1 MSSNNEDPAPEST
14 EHNSTE
20 HIPVLQEHLSLGKRE
35 VVSGRVRVRITNATE
50 QQRLQADLRSEAVT
64 VDRVPID
71 RELAPGEAPP
81 VPREEEDG
89 KVFVVPVLEEVLV
102 VEKRLVLREELRL
115 RRTSDTQ
122 HVEQV
127 VAVRRQ
133 TATVDRLPPAGDPA
147 PT

>member
-1 MSSNNEDPAPEST
+1 MVPSNNEDPESET
-14 EHNSTE
+14 TQ
-20 HIPVLQEHLSLGKRE
+20 HIPVLEEHISLGKRE

-50 QQRLQADLRSEAVT
+50 QQSLQADLHSEAVT
-64 VDRVPID
+64 VDRVPIG
-71 RELAPGEAPP
+71 RELALGEAPP

-127 VAVRRQ
+127 VPVRRQ
-133 TATVDRLPPAGDPA
+133 TATVDRLPPAGDP
-147 PT
+147 PPE

>member
-1 MSSNNEDPAPEST
+1 MSSNNEDPASE
-14 EHNSTE
+14 STE
-20 HIPVLQEHLSLGKRE
+20 HIPVLEEHLSLGKRE

-127 VAVRRQ
+127 VPVRRQ
-133 TATVDRLPPAGDPA
+133 TATVDRLPPAGDP
-147 PT
+147 PPE

>member
-1 MSSNNEDPAPEST
+1 M
-14 EHNSTE
+14 
-20 HIPVLQEHLSLGKRE
+20 
-35 VVSGRVRVRITNATE
+35 
-50 QQRLQADLRSEAVT
+50 
-64 VDRVPID
+64 PID

-127 VAVRRQ
+127 VPVRRQ
-133 TATVDRLPPAGDPA
+133 TATVDRLPPAGDP
-147 PT
+147 PPE